1 MCQCVKVEHRSL
13 YSSEWV
19 NCAYSEV
26 SATLRIS
33 EQAFENAI
41 DDVLLAS
48 RYQCHPSK
56 DLDLKKL
63 KYQWCLF

>member
-26 SATLRIS
+26 AATLRIS
-33 EQAFENAI
+33 EQAFKNAI

-48 RYQCHPSK
+48 RYQRHQSK
-56 DLDLKKL
+56 DLELKKL